1 MNTLTNIFKNIGTRK
16 FENIATEQGHAMEP
30 HAKSNVKPI
39 LKKKKVLKNLML
51 V

>member
-1 MNTLTNIFKNIGTRK
+1 MNTLTNIFKTIGTTK

-39 LKKKKVLKNLML
+39 LKKQQVLKNLML